1 VYSREKALAATGHR
15 GVQLASDWLL
25 AHVRDPTLDSDVQRQ
40 YVLYVC
46 PTGSLAEQLEIFWSE
61 SKDLAWNG
69 AHNFIPHITLV
80 SFFNVKYLTYY
91 VVIKYKIYYLTIHLY
106 F

>member
-1 VYSREKALAATGHR
+1 MIIYICIQHRSWNYSILREKALAATGHR

-25 AHVRDPTLDSDVQRQ
+25 AHVRDPTLDSDTQRQ
-40 YVLYVC
+40 YVLYAC
-46 PTGSLAEQLEIFWSE
+46 PTGPLAEQLELFWSE
-61 SKDLAWNG
+61 SKDLGWNG

-80 SFFNVKYLTYY
+80 SFFDVRS
-91 VVIKYKIYYLTIHLY
+91 H